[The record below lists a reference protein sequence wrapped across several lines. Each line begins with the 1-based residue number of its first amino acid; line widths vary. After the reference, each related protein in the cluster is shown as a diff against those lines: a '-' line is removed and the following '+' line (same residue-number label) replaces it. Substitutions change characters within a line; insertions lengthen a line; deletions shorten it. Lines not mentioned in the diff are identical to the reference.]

1 MTPTQ
6 TDVLIIG
13 AGPAGSA
20 AAAIIAKAGYQVI
33 VAEQKM
39 FPRFVIGESLL
50 PRSMDL
56 LESAG
61 LLDAVNV
68 QGYMVKKGAVF
79 LREEEKAD
87 FDFSNQFT
95 KGWDHTF
102 QVPRDHFDENL
113 IKTTEKLGATVLWE
127 KSVQKVAFYADHST
141 VTLTDN
147 NGMSEEI
154 QAKFILDGSGYGRV
168 LPRLLDLDT
177 PSDLPL
183 RESIFTHVTGD
194 KRPSGDEEGKIWI
207 VVVGH
212 QAWAWVIPFS
222 NGKTSIGIV
231 ANPDF
236 YNNYPGGL
244 DKKLTA
250 IISANANLS
259 NRLSDAEFVFPT
271 QRISGYSTAVKQF
284 YGDGYALLGNATE
297 FLDPVFSSGVTLALE
312 SSVCAANLVVRQLKG
327 EAVDWETEYA
337 QPLMKGVDVFRTY
350 VNAWYDGRLPE
361 IFFTK
366 NQPEPYKAQIC
377 SVLAGYVWDDNN
389 TFVADAERAVTN
401 LAKLCK
407 EMNSKGSE

>member
-20 AAAIIAKAGYQVI
+20 AAAIIAKAGYQVV
-33 VAEQKM
+33 VAEQKK

-61 LLDAVNV
+61 LLDTVSA
-68 QGYMVKKGAVF
+68 QDYMIKKGAVF
-79 LREEEKAD
+79 LRKEEKAD

-95 KGWDHTF
+95 KGWEHTY
-102 QVPRDHFDENL
+102 QVPRDHFDEHL
-113 IKTTEKLGATVLWE
+113 VKASEKYGATVLWE
-127 KSVQKVAFYADHST
+127 HSVKGVDFHTDHST

-147 NGMSEEI
+147 SGMSKKI
-154 QAKFILDGSGYGRV
+154 KAKFILDGSGYGRV
-168 LPRLLDLDT
+168 LPRLLDLNV
-177 PSDLPL
+177 PSKLPI
-183 RESIFTHVTGD
+183 RESLFSHVTGD

-207 VVVGH
+207 VVVGY

-222 NGKTSIGIV
+222 NGKTSVGVV

-236 YNNYPGGL
+236 YDNYPGDL
-244 DKKLTA
+244 DKKLQS
-250 IISANANLS
+250 IIAADTNLTR
-259 NRLSDAEFVFPT
+259 RLSEVEFTFPT
-271 QRISGYSTAVKQF
+271 QKISGYSAAVKQL
-284 YGDGYALLGNATE
+284 YGEGYALLGNATE

-312 SSVCAANLVVRQLKG
+312 SSVCAANLVVRQLRG
-327 EAVDWETEYA
+327 DAVDWKTEYA
-337 QPLMKGVDVFRTY
+337 QPLLKGVDVFRTY

-366 NQPEPYKAQIC
+366 TQPEPYKAQIC
-377 SVLAGYVWDDNN
+377 SVLAGYVWDENN
-389 TFVADAERAVTN
+389 TFVTDAEKAVTN

-407 EMNSKGSE
+407 EMNSRG